1 MCGEQRKNILDM
13 CGKQRKNILV
23 FQFGKYVKDRAL
35 CCHENLHYRP
45 KRKEK

>member
-23 FQFGKYVKDRAL
+23 FQFGTYVKDRAL
-35 CCHENLHYRP
+35 CCRENLHYRP